1 MKTFFK
7 ICLIV
12 FALSGCFEDLKPVV
26 IQTQNEDVAYKVEV
40 ADTLKKLQKGL
51 MFRESLPSNQG
62 MLFLFTDEHLQ
73 PVAMWMKN
81 TYISLDM
88 LFIGKNKT
96 VIAIVQNTEPLS
108 LKIISP
114 TREYV
119 SAVLELN
126 AGEVKK
132 HGIKVG
138 DKVLY

>member
-1 MKTFFK
+1 MKTFLK

-12 FALSGCFEDLKPVV
+12 FALSGCFKDLKQIVV
-26 IQTQNEDVAYKVEV
+26 QTQSKDVVYNVEV

-51 MFRESLPSNQG
+51 MFRNHLPSNQG
-62 MLFLFTDEHLQ
+62 MLFLFDNQHLQ

-96 VIAIVQNTEPLS
+96 IVAIVQNTEPLS

-132 HGIKVG
+132 HAIQVG